1 MCGGNCM
8 SFVQYESHGNIS
20 YIYLNR
26 PDRYNALHK
35 EMFADL
41 LSVVKKVECDDSKIV
56 IISGKGR
63 AFSAGGDMKM
73 LKQFADRMVYD
84 DVMNMIDE
92 IVTRLY
98 LLNKLVISAINGSAA
113 GIGLSLALNADYI
126 VADKQ
131 AKLGVLFLGVGLVPD
146 GGGHFFLQER
156 LGTHGAKQFT
166 WSLQQLTSAEAK
178 NKGLVD
184 VIASELS
191 VIEAAT
197 NLAKKLLKQ
206 PLQAMIRTK
215 MIYHETSEQTLRQY
229 LQNERNAQW
238 DMRQTDDH
246 AEGVRA
252 FIEKRQPNFKG
263 F

>member
-1 MCGGNCM
+1 M
-8 SFVQYESHGNIS
+8 STVNYIEYDRKDGIS
-20 YIYLNR
+20 YILLNR
-26 PDRYNALHK
+26 PERYNALH
-35 EMFADL
+35 EDL
-41 LSVVKKVECDDSKIV
+41 LTELLNVVEQVEANEDRVV
-56 IISGKGR
+56 ILSGKGK
-63 AFSAGGDMKM
+63 AFSAGGDMQM
-73 LKQFADRMVYD
+73 LQEFSNDQLYD
-84 DVMNMIDE
+84 EVMTIIE
-92 IVTRLY
+92 KIILKLY
-98 LLNKLVISAINGSAA
+98 LMPKLVISAVNGSVA
-113 GIGLSLALNADYI
+113 GLGLSIALVGDYI
-126 VADKQ
+126 VTDKNS
-131 AKLGVLFLGVGLVPD
+131 KLGVLFLGVGLVPD
-146 GGGHFFLQER
+146 GGGHFFLRER
-156 LGTHGAKQFT
+156 LGTNGAKQFT